1 MIRSD
6 KTDMI
11 SKGLIV
17 GMCVMI
23 LGAIIL
29 TVTSLQ
35 P

>member
-23 LGAIIL
+23 LGAIM
-29 TVTSLQ
+29 
-35 P
+35 